1 MLLLHKKTSNLASVS
16 YCVSCVNITYV
27 ELMNELKI
35 KWKRPFTEH
44 RGKPKFCAHCGNVA
58 TQEALFD
65 VEGASLTEKNK
76 KKYCDIC
83 IKKINV

>member
-1 MLLLHKKTSNLASVS
+1 MEKRLTSVGL
-16 YCVSCVNITYV
+16 
-27 ELMNELKI
+27 
-35 KWKRPFTEH
+35 FTEH

-76 KKYCDIC
+76 KNTAIY
-83 IKKINV
+83 V